1 MLQRCLLKPSMF
13 VLHSSLVVME
23 LVVLA
28 RLLEAMSFV
37 TVDSGVAAGVAGTIE
52 AVENAVVGV
61 EIVVE
66 FVSFV
71 VALNTG
77 VFVVATSEL
86 D

>member
-37 TVDSGVAAGVAGTIE
+37 TVDSGVAAGVAVIIA

-77 VFVVATSEL
+77 VFVVAT
-86 D
+86 

>member
-37 TVDSGVAAGVAGTIE
+37 TIDSGVAAGVAVIIE

-77 VFVVATSEL
+77 VFVVAT
-86 D
+86 

>member
-37 TVDSGVAAGVAGTIE
+37 TVDSGVAAGVAVTIE

-77 VFVVATSEL
+77 VFVVAT
-86 D
+86 

>member
-37 TVDSGVAAGVAGTIE
+37 TVDSGVAAGVAVTIV

-77 VFVVATSEL
+77 VFVVAT
-86 D
+86 

>member
-37 TVDSGVAAGVAGTIE
+37 TVDSGVAAGVAVIIE

-77 VFVVATSEL
+77 VFVVAT
-86 D
+86 

>member
-1 MLQRCLLKPSMF
+1 MF

-37 TVDSGVAAGVAGTIE
+37 TVDSGVAAGVAVTIE

>member
-1 MLQRCLLKPSMF
+1 MLQRCLPKPSMF
-13 VLHSSLVVME
+13 VLHSSLVVTE

-37 TVDSGVAAGVAGTIE
+37 TIDSGVAAGVAVTIE
-52 AVENAVVGV
+52 AVENAVAGV

-66 FVSFV
+66 FVSFA

-77 VFVVATSEL
+77 EFVVAT
-86 D
+86 

>member
-1 MLQRCLLKPSMF
+1 MF
-13 VLHSSLVVME
+13 VLHSSLVAME
-23 LVVLA
+23 LVALA

-37 TVDSGVAAGVAGTIE
+37 TVDSGVAAGVAVTIE

-61 EIVVE
+61 EIVAE

-77 VFVVATSEL
+77 VFVVAT
-86 D
+86 

>member
-37 TVDSGVAAGVAGTIE
+37 TVDSGVAAGVAVTIE

-66 FVSFV
+66 FVGFV

-77 VFVVATSEL
+77 VFVVAT
-86 D
+86 